1 MQLLA
6 KLTIAV
12 VAIALIAV
20 AFFAYN
26 YLSNSSVY
34 ACEINGAKYYYE
46 KPTGADQFNTL
57 YYENGS
63 YLCTPSGGFAGGGAR
78 DCPDWVPG
86 SDWKCGI
93 AFLPP
98 ALVGRQ

>member
-34 ACEINGAKYYYE
+34 SCEINGAKYYYE

-63 YLCTPSGGFAGGGAR
+63 YLCTPSGGFWCGLAASQAEAAR
-78 DCPDWVPG
+78 VCPRTSRWDA
-86 SDWKCGI
+86 S
-93 AFLPP
+93 
-98 ALVGRQ
+98 R